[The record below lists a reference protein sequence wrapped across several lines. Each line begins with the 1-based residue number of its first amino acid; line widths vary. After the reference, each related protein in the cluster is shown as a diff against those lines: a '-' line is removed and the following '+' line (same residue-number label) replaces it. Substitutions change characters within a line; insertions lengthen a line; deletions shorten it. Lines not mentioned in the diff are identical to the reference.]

1 METVGKDKSAMPAC
15 ETVRPVQIRRRFTA
29 PVECNCGQHGTA
41 IWEETVAPA
50 PFGRRPVL
58 LDVSSGFY
66 VRPHRRGIAMIA
78 CGICEKT
85 VAFSRADV

>member
-1 METVGKDKSAMPAC
+1 MSLSDDIQPL
-15 ETVRPVQIRRRFTA
+15 QIRHRFTA
-29 PVECNCGQHGTA
+29 PVECNCGQYGTA
-41 IWEETVAPA
+41 IWEENIAPA

-66 VRPHRRGIAMIA
+66 VRLQRRDGRMTEIA

-85 VAFSRADV
+85 VAFSRTGAARRGRR

>member
-1 METVGKDKSAMPAC
+1 MSSLSGTDHP
-15 ETVRPVQIRRRFTA
+15 IRRQFIA

-41 IWEETVAPA
+41 IWEENIAPA

-66 VRPHRRGIAMIA
+66 VRLQRRDGKRTEIA

-85 VAFSRADV
+85 VAFSRASTEPAGPPRV

>member
-1 METVGKDKSAMPAC
+1 MSLSDEFEPL
-15 ETVRPVQIRRRFTA
+15 QIRRQFTA
-29 PVECNCGQHGTA
+29 PVECNCGQYGTA
-41 IWEETVAPA
+41 IWEENIAPA

-66 VRPHRRGIAMIA
+66 VRLQRRDGRMTEIA

-85 VAFSRADV
+85 VAFSRTARQGRR